1 MREFLRE
8 RSEHKVSRYEL
19 PLPLRRRVVER
30 LKPYIDR
37 FAYGDAVE
45 AALASGT
52 AKSPVRE
59 REPS

>member
-1 MREFLRE
+1 M
-8 RSEHKVSRYEL
+8 
-19 PLPLRRRVVER
+19 PLPLKRKIVER

-37 FAYGDAVE
+37 FNYRDGVD
-45 AALASGT
+45 AALRSDSS